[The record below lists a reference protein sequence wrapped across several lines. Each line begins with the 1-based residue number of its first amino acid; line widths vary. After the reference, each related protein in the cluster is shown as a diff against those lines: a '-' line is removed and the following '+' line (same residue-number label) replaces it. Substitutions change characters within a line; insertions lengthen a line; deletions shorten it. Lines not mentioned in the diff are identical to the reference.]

1 MAHQDHRSE
10 VTEETAAREIESEQ
24 QRRPYQPPRITV
36 FDTTTSVLGP
46 LASPTADGASGAF
59 RP

>member
-1 MAHQDHRSE
+1 MAHQDHRPE
-10 VTEETAAREIESEQ
+10 VAGKESARETESEQ
-24 QRRPYQPPRITV
+24 QRRPYQPPRVTV

-46 LASPTADGASGAF
+46 LASPTADGASSAF